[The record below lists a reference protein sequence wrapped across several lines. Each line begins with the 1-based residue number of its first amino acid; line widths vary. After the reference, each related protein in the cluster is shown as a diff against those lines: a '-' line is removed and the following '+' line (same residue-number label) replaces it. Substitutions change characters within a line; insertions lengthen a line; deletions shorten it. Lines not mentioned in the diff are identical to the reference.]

1 MKHIRTQ
8 SVLDPLIVPNVP
20 ADYVVVDCKFWLC
33 MMSNRVGQNLR
44 VKLRLLFIS
53 CTCLALLID
62 LISVYLSNITCL
74 GDIPIPLRLSSFFP
88 YNITSHLKIRGSP
101 SDHRSIEH
109 NVELWM
115 TNSVRLASNPD
126 VFELP
131 VGRQF
136 SY

>member
-8 SVLDPLIVPNVP
+8 SVVDPLIVPNVP

-74 GDIPIPLRLSSFFP
+74 GGHPHSLAALVFLPI
-88 YNITSHLKIRGSP
+88 
-101 SDHRSIEH
+101 
-109 NVELWM
+109 
-115 TNSVRLASNPD
+115 
-126 VFELP
+126 
-131 VGRQF
+131 
-136 SY
+136 